1 MIYRQIRGEKIDEK
15 HERKYKTIDNSRT
28 GLCPDKE
35 KKKALSSAFRY
46 PRKDIYFKNDVI
58 DKHFK
63 KDGVK
68 NCCQ

>member
-15 HERKYKTIDNSRT
+15 NGQKYKTIDNSRI

-46 PRKDIYFKNDVI
+46 PRKDIYFKKDVV

>member
-15 HERKYKTIDNSRT
+15 NGQKYNTIDNSRT

-46 PRKDIYFKNDVI
+46 PRKDIYFKKDVI